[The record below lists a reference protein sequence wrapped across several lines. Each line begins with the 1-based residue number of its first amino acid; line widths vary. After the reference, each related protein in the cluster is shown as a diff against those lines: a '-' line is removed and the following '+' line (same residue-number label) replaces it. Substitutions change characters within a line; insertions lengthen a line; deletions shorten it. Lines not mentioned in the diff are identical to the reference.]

1 MMGQELYLSANGT
14 TLTVKAATEREQRY
28 CFSDEQAPHEKA
40 VLGHLRID
48 YGSSGKQ
55 FYTTW
60 WPHQAEL
67 KTDAFVAEFD
77 NVVNALKKTE
87 LMGNFENMRRACYH
101 YPEAR
106 IRFQFGEEYAF
117 RADTKDYTYFLRC
130 IPRKGDYNHY
140 LVAYNAKLL
149 KKIQGREH
157 GVSEKIKPKSHGQ
170 ER

>member
-1 MMGQELYLSANGT
+1 MMGQEIYLSANGT
-14 TLTVKAATEREQRY
+14 PLTVKAAAESEQRY
-28 CFSDEQAPHEKA
+28 CFSDEKAPQEKA
-40 VLGHLRID
+40 AVGHLRID

-67 KTDAFVAEFD
+67 KTEAFITEFD

-87 LMGNFENMRRACYH
+87 LMGNFENMRRACGH

-106 IRFQFGEEYAF
+106 IRFQYGEEYAF
-117 RADTKDYTYFLRC
+117 RADTKGYAYFLRC
-130 IPRKGDYNHY
+130 IPRHGDYNHY
-140 LVAYNAKLL
+140 LYAYDAKKLQE
-149 KKIQGREH
+149 IQRKER
-157 GVSEKIKPKSHGQ
+157 ILQAKPKSHGQ